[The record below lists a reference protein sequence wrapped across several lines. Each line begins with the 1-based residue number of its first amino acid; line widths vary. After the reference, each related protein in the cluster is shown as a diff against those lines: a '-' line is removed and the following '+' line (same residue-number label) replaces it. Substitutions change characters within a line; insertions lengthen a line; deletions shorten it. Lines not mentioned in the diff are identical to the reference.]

1 MTDRLSS
8 QVISPERA
16 RGLDPLVLAYVGD
29 GVETLWVRTHFALE
43 APTDSAGKLHRKTVG
58 VVSAEAQAK
67 GADAILDLLSEEE
80 RDVYRQAR
88 NHKTKSGAKN
98 ATVGDYHKA
107 TGLEA
112 VWGYLYLTGRQE
124 RLDEL
129 LALATGLTEGK
140 V

>member
-1 MTDRLSS
+1 MQCLLSS
-8 QVISPERA
+8 QPMSRERVQS
-16 RGLDPLVLAYVGD
+16 LDPLVLAYVGD
-29 GVETLWVRTHFALE
+29 GVETLWVRTHFA
-43 APTDSAGKLHRKTVG
+43 AACPTESAGKLHRRTVG

-67 GADAILDLLSEEE
+67 GADAILELLSEEE

-112 VWGYLYLTGRQE
+112 VWGYLYLTGQQG

-129 LALATGLTEGK
+129 LALATGLTKEK